1 MSEISAEKKIEKVLL
16 QDIQR
21 AQWEWEELQDRL
33 RCREEELDRL
43 KKELRDLR
51 DRGLTW

>member
-1 MSEISAEKKIEKVLL
+1 MSETSAEKIEKVLL

-33 RCREEELDRL
+33 RSREEELDRL

-51 DRGLTW
+51 ERGLTW